1 MKKAFGLGLIVAIFF
16 AIFVLFKDVLGA
28 SAFYM
33 AAVSMAMFAVIGPF
47 GDYFKTGLALLI
59 GVVVS
64 LAGLIIL
71 AQKTPLPPENTL
83 FIAIVSGISLLLLVL
98 LSTTGLRIDAMFLGW
113 AAYLAA
119 IFPVYTSDATRLA
132 HLALPTAV
140 GVIVSLLVGLVMSLL
155 VIKIAMAA
163 NR

>member
-83 FIAIVSGISLLLLVL
+83 FIASVSG
-98 LSTTGLRIDAMFLGW
+98 
-113 AAYLAA
+113 
-119 IFPVYTSDATRLA
+119 FPFFYWSYYQ
-132 HLALPTAV
+132 LPGCA
-140 GVIVSLLVGLVMSLL
+140 SMPCF
-155 VIKIAMAA
+155 
-163 NR
+163 